1 MDKRTLGAD
10 LTVSAIGLGCMGMSE
25 FYGPKDD
32 NVSMKVLE
40 KAVELGID
48 FFDTADTYGLHHN
61 EALLG
66 RFIASHHPKIKVATK
81 FGIVRKAGEY
91 QRSINN
97 SPEYARQACES
108 SLVRLGIEQIDLFY
122 VHRLDDTQPIE
133 ETMFGLTK
141 LVEEGKIARIG
152 LCEVSAETL
161 RRANAVHPI
170 TALQTEYSLWTRD
183 VEQEL
188 LPVCDELGIGFVPY
202 SPLGRG
208 FLTGRYQKH
217 TDFPDGDFRKYLP
230 RFSEEAIGSNMLIA
244 DAVGKM
250 ATEKGCTP
258 AQLSLAWLLS
268 KGKNI
273 VPIPGTKREK
283 YLVENAA
290 STSIT
295 LTKEEQQALESAT
308 NKITIVG
315 DRYTAEGMK
324 GVNA

>member
-1 MDKRTLGAD
+1 
-10 LTVSAIGLGCMGMSE
+10 MGMSE

-32 NVSMKVLE
+32 NESMKVLE

-48 FFDTADTYGLHHN
+48 FFDTADTYGLSHN

-66 RFIASHHPKIKVATK
+66 RFIASHRPKIKVATK

-91 QRSINN
+91 KRTINN

-108 SLVRLGIEQIDLFY
+108 SLIRLGVEQIDLFY
-122 VHRLDDTQPIE
+122 VHRLDETQPIE

-141 LVEEGKIARIG
+141 LVEQGKIARIG
-152 LCEVSAETL
+152 LCEVSAGTL
-161 RRANAVHPI
+161 RRAHAVHPI

-183 VEQEL
+183 VEQEI

-208 FLTGRYQKH
+208 FLTGRYQKQS
-217 TDFPDGDFRKYLP
+217 DFLDGDFRKYLP
-230 RFSEEAIGSNMLIA
+230 RFSEEAIGNNILIA
-244 DAVGKM
+244 DAVAKM

-268 KGKNI
+268 KGTNI

-290 STSIT
+290 SASIM
-295 LTKEEQQALESAT
+295 LTKEEQQKLESAT
-308 NKITIVG
+308 NKISIVG